1 MAKNN
6 NYSAMTLVGLG
17 VLGMMAYAFLAPKIL
32 SKPKVAVPA
41 PVAEVD
47 VPVVPVQAGQVA
59 PPVTVGVPNNM
70 DSQAMDDLNMNFAGV
85 TFAENIPGM
94 SYGFPLSG
102 IV

>member
-1 MAKNN
+1 MAKN

-41 PVAEVD
+41 PEVD

-102 IV
+102 VV

>member
-1 MAKNN
+1 MKN

-17 VLGMMAYAFLAPKIL
+17 VIGMMAYAFIAPRLL
-32 SKPKVAVPA
+32 SKPKVEVPPMETA
-41 PVAEVD
+41 
-47 VPVVPVQAGQVA
+47 VVPVQGGQVA

-70 DSQAMDDLNMNFAGV
+70 DPAAMDDLNMNFAGV

-94 SYGFPLSG
+94 SYGFPMAG

>member
-1 MAKNN
+1 MAKN

-32 SKPKVAVPA
+32 SKPKVVAA
-41 PVAEVD
+41 PPAEVD

-102 IV
+102 VV

>member
-1 MAKNN
+1 MAKN

-17 VLGMMAYAFLAPKIL
+17 VLGMMAYAFVAPKLL
-32 SKPKVAVPA
+32 SKPKVAVP
-41 PVAEVD
+41 PAEID